1 MRTTIDISAELLE
14 EAMKA
19 AHVRTKTMAIVL
31 GLQELINKSRLD
43 RLRALRGKIDLATDL
58 RKSRRR

>member
-1 MRTTIDISAELLE
+1 MRTTIDLPDELVE
-14 EAMKA
+14 QAMRV
-19 AHVRTKTMAIVL
+19 AHVKTKTMAIAL

-43 RLRALRGKIDLATDL
+43 ALRSLRGRVELTIDP

>member
-1 MRTTIDISAELLE
+1 MRTTIDISPELLE

-19 AHVRTKTMAIVL
+19 AHARTKTMAIVL
-31 GLQELINKSRLD
+31 GLQELINRSRMSRL
-43 RLRALRGKIDLATDL
+43 RSLRGKIDMATDL